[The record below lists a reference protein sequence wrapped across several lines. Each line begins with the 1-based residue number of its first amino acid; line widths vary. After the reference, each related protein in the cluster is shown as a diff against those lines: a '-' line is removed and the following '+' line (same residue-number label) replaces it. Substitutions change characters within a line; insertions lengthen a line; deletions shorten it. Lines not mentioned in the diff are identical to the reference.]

1 MEGGAWKA
9 RARGHVEVTRGHGEV
24 TKRSAEV
31 TKRSQPNASEGGEAK
46 FPETQTVKKWVLLR
60 VYLQQN
66 RQMRAPSALKSQSES
81 AQLSCMRH
89 RIRPYIAI
97 DLSVSL

>member
-1 MEGGAWKA
+1 MDGEQLDEDCAWKA

-46 FPETQTVKKWVLLR
+46 FPETLTDKK
-60 VYLQQN
+60 
-66 RQMRAPSALKSQSES
+66 
-81 AQLSCMRH
+81 
-89 RIRPYIAI
+89 
-97 DLSVSL
+97 